1 MDETE
6 IRTIADVKAIELGFD
21 PEVSRPEVFREL
33 HADDQLFLDDEGV
46 DDRDGLVAVYYSPPS
61 AFELGG
67 FQLVN
72 TGGHL
77 TVYVHAPTGAVRAAR
92 VGE

>member
-1 MDETE
+1 MDETK
-6 IRTIADVKAIELGFD
+6 IREIADEKAIELGFD
-21 PEVSRPEVFREL
+21 PEVSKAEVFLEL
-33 HADDQLFLDDEGV
+33 HADDQLFLDEEGV
-46 DDRDGLVAVYYSPPS
+46 DDRDGLVVVYYSPPS

-67 FQLVN
+67 FQLV
-72 TGGHL
+72 TSGGHL

>member
-1 MDETE
+1 MDDTE
-6 IRTIADVKAIELGFD
+6 IREIANAKAIELGFD

-33 HADDQLFLDDEGV
+33 HADDQLFLDEEGV

-67 FQLVN
+67 FQLV
-72 TGGHL
+72 TAGGHL
-77 TVYVHAPTGAVRAAR
+77 TVYVHGATGTVRAAR